1 MKRTMQK
8 LTALLVLAALLAM
21 IGACGPDDFV
31 SQTPDPPSSVMEKDS
46 TAHEAPLRVF
56 VEPNMFTQSLQ
67 AELKSK
73 QRRTAGPGR
82 RRWSLSF
89 FPGFP
94 RVAATSTVRTGRR
107 LSPT

>member
-46 TAHEAPLRVF
+46 TAHEALLRVF

-73 QRRTAGPGR
+73 LYWAEKNGG
-82 RRWSLSF
+82 
-89 FPGFP
+89 GGG
-94 RVAATSTVRTGRR
+94 V
-107 LSPT
+107 